1 MRATAG
7 AYPEQRQRMMN
18 RISKQAN
25 RWRVKRQVQYDRDR
39 EKRLERSYSVIAPER
54 KQMRE
59 KAKEQRGEQSDER
72 ADSVVCAG
80 IK

>member
-1 MRATAG
+1 
-7 AYPEQRQRMMN
+7 MMN
-18 RISKQAN
+18 RISKQAT
-25 RWRVKRQVQYDRDR
+25 RWRVKRQGQYDMDR

-54 KQMRE
+54 QRMRE

-72 ADSVVCAG
+72 TGSIVCAG